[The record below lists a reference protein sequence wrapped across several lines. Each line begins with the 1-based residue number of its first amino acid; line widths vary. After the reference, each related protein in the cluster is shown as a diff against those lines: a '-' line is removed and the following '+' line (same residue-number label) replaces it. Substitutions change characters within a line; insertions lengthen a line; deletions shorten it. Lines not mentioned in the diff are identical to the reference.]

1 MGSAIQP
8 EDEDMKIGIVGA
20 GQIGGTLTRRLTA
33 LGQRFLSQTREVP
46 KRSPTWPP
54 KPARPLSR
62 SQKPFAT
69 SILSWLPF
77 LKRIF

>member
-33 LGQRFLSQTREVP
+33 LGHKIFVANSDLASALE
-46 KRSPTWPP
+46 
-54 KPARPLSR
+54 A
-62 SQKPFAT
+62 AT
-69 SILSWLPF
+69 IPST
-77 LKRIF
+77 